1 MNRTVYD
8 LSMLA
13 ALGLIGAGTGLTWGL
28 GAGLLAGADQ
38 PQGRQHAQVIDL
50 SLIHI

>member
-13 ALGLIGAGTGLTWGL
+13 ALGLASAGAGLQWGL
-28 GAGLLAGADQ
+28 AVGLMVCGGLLAGFTVLGVVLTG
-38 PQGRQHAQVIDL
+38 GR
-50 SLIHI
+50 